1 MSQPPFVL
9 TSTEHGR
16 LELYKIIQKRR
27 AGIWGDGFNGP
38 TYGELTEGSM
48 QKIIDVLV
56 QKCRFDWKSFFID
69 IGSGLGKPNF
79 HVAHVVHP
87 LLSIGVEVEEVRYL
101 LSIDNLTSILKN
113 VSIDSNSV
121 SFIKRDI
128 LESMSLDPFTHIS
141 SILGFRHICLKQELA
156 LRFNRRYKQF
166 NLYLQVLFFK
176 SN

>member
-128 LESMSLDPFTHIS
+128 LESMSLDPFTHIYQFD
-141 SILGFRHICLKQELA
+141 IGFPPYLLKELA
-156 LRFNRRYKQF
+156 IRFNRRYKQF
-166 NLYLQVLFFK
+166 NLYLRILK

>member
-87 LLSIGVEVEEVRYL
+87 LLSIGVEVEELRYL
-101 LSIDNLTSILKN
+101 LSIDNLATILKN

-128 LESMSLDPFTHIS
+128 LESMSLDPFTHIYQFD
-141 SILGFRHICLKQELA
+141 IGFPPYLLKELA
-156 LRFNRRYKQF
+156 IRFNRRYKQF
-166 NLYLQVLFFK
+166 NLYLRILK

>member
-1 MSQPPFVL
+1 MSQPPLVL

-87 LLSIGVEVEEVRYL
+87 LLSIGVEVEELRYL
-101 LSIDNLTSILKN
+101 LSIDNLATILKN

-128 LESMSLDPFTHIS
+128 LESMSLDPFTHIYQFD
-141 SILGFRHICLKQELA
+141 IGFPPYLLKELA
-156 LRFNRRYKQF
+156 IRFNRRYKQF
-166 NLYLQVLFFK
+166 NLYLRILK